1 MDVHGSQKLC
11 MEQERWAEEVR
22 EEVRAEFSAMTLT
35 KLMKRAE
42 AAGVS
47 KKALEGAEAEA
58 DHKEA
63 VIQLIL
69 DEEAGGSDEA
79 DLADAALWA
88 GDAALSLGKEGLRM
102 KSDDAAG
109 AAQVVADDVLEPAE
123 FAQMFEAAHTQK
135 FMVSTPLG
143 TRILDPYPGPQRLH
157 VDLWNFP
164 KYRSLRRRTQG
175 LICLTSRTQACA
187 DADDSRRLCL
197 EEAEAAAEAVRVDAC
212 AIMPGH
218 ILVHCAR
225 HGRYGLRC
233 GDA

>member
-79 DLADAALWA
+79 DLADAAL
-88 GDAALSLGKEGLRM
+88 R
-102 KSDDAAG
+102 
-109 AAQVVADDVLEPAE
+109 VR
-123 FAQMFEAAHTQK
+123 
-135 FMVSTPLG
+135 TP
-143 TRILDPYPGPQRLH
+143 RPYLLLNR
-157 VDLWNFP
+157 
-164 KYRSLRRRTQG
+164 
-175 LICLTSRTQACA
+175 
-187 DADDSRRLCL
+187 
-197 EEAEAAAEAVRVDAC
+197 
-212 AIMPGH
+212 
-218 ILVHCAR
+218 
-225 HGRYGLRC
+225 
-233 GDA
+233 